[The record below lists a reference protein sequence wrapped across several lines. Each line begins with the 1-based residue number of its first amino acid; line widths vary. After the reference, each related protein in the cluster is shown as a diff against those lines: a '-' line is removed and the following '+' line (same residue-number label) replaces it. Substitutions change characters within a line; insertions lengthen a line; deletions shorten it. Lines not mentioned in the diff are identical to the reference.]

1 MKAYKDKLQN
11 VNPKWSILNAPV
23 ETMFSFGLI
32 QHTKQNPNRLHTFA
46 RTNLTWIGSRDNYIA
61 RIKRRWPIRF
71 FLAYTAPSWFAYG
84 PIQRIQLKIQ
94 RAKHLRWLSS
104 QQIALDEAIRSA
116 IGTIPENRGEL
127 FTKLTAAFPDQPDL
141 VRRVDVSYGLSHRT
155 VLRLKQEHQEA
166 ADKIHARPGEG
177 TKLIVEYPEAELVHD
192 LQNEIDRVLGR
203 IGRDAMELA
212 KVIEQRE
219 IIVVNQIA
227 DV

>member
-1 MKAYKDKLQN
+1 MKAYKEKLEN
-11 VNPKWSILNAPV
+11 AGPKGSFLSTPV

-46 RTNLTWIGSRDNYIA
+46 RTNLTWIGSHDNYIA

-84 PIQRIQLKIQ
+84 PFQRIQLKIN
-94 RAKHLRWLSS
+94 RAKHLRCLSS
-104 QQIALDEAIRSA
+104 EQIALDEVIRSA
-116 IGTIPENRGEL
+116 IGTIPKNRGEL
-127 FTKLTAAFPDQPDL
+127 FAKLTAAFPDQPDL
-141 VRRVDVSYGLSHRT
+141 VRRVDVSYGLSQRT
-155 VLRLKQEHQEA
+155 VLKLKRERQEA
-166 ADKIHARPGEG
+166 ADKVHARPGEG
-177 TKLIVEYPEAELVHD
+177 TKIINDYPEAEIVYD
-192 LQNEIDRVLGR
+192 LQKEIERVLGR
-203 IGRDAMELA
+203 IGRDAIELA